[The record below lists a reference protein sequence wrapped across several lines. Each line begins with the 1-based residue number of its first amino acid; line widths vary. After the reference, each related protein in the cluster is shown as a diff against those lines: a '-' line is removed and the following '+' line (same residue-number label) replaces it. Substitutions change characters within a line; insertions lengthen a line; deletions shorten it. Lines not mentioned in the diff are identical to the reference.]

1 MECFRSLLVPQIAKL
16 KDPIYSTLDFIYMEL
31 VELAGQLNNKVFSR
45 FPDLLALVNEITNKK
60 LSDLK
65 IQTENIL
72 DTVIEAEMNT
82 VFTNDSKYLSA
93 RDELLAKTATSEDD
107 PEKLFIKE
115 IKERLDAY
123 FNIVVQ
129 ILNDSV
135 PKVIGFF
142 LVKSSQETLQ
152 MVLFNE
158 LNQQAIT
165 EALGQPKEV
174 E

>member
-16 KDPIYSTLDFIYMEL
+16 KDPIYSTLDFIYMQL

-60 LSDLK
+60 LSELK
-65 IQTENIL
+65 TQTENIL
-72 DTVIEAEMNT
+72 DTLIDAEMNT

-115 IKERLDAY
+115 IK
-123 FNIVVQ
+123 
-129 ILNDSV
+129 
-135 PKVIGFF
+135 
-142 LVKSSQETLQ
+142 
-152 MVLFNE
+152 
-158 LNQQAIT
+158 
-165 EALGQPKEV
+165 
-174 E
+174 